1 MATKKKCTK
10 CGVEK
15 YPTKDFYTSNS
26 SNYADKKYPVCKAC
40 LLKKINIT
48 ENEHP
53 NDEQVLK
60 RVQEVLLELNR
71 PFMYLIWEKSIEESE
86 KTKKDV
92 FGMYMKNIALS
103 YKKATWKDSEF
114 NSVGKTEEVG
124 KKQAIPDKVEVV
136 EAPPEEDNQNKNDVL
151 RMLGYNPF
159 EFEPKEDQRHLF
171 NKLVDFLDEGTL
183 EDSFK
188 LPAVIE
194 IVKSFNQL
202 DKINNAISRIMSD
215 VDSFSQNVGSVNS
228 LVGAKDKMLKSVLAL
243 AKDNGISVNHNN
255 NKSKGAGTLS
265 GIIKTLQEKGFE
277 EAAVNLFDIETAQG
291 MRQVADLSNQS
302 IMNQLQFDENDY
314 TSMIMEQRELLQKS
328 EDKVISLEEENR
340 KLKKELMSYKRVGDI
355 DG

>member
-1 MATKKKCTK
+1 
-10 CGVEK
+10 
-15 YPTKDFYTSNS
+15 
-26 SNYADKKYPVCKAC
+26 
-40 LLKKINIT
+40 
-48 ENEHP
+48 
-53 NDEQVLK
+53 
-60 RVQEVLLELNR
+60 
-71 PFMYLIWEKSIEESE
+71 
-86 KTKKDV
+86 
-92 FGMYMKNIALS
+92 MKNIALS

-114 NSVGKTEEVG
+114 NSVGKTQETG
-124 KKQAIPDKVEVV
+124 KKQVVPDKVEVV

-277 EAAVNLFDIETAQG
+277 EATVNLFDIETAQG